1 VRAFEEV
8 AFVVSSRCERGE
20 DLRTEGDSHKAL
32 RPVIGDMPESPGAAE
47 IPVYEDPDVRDRQYA
62 AAESASDPYL
72 AVERVQVGY
81 AVTFD
86 LLPAGAQLTPEAREG
101 VRDRLHA
108 EVETVVGDADRP
120 ERELSHNLGPALGS
134 VAAFQDEDAA
144 RAVAAALAEVVLEE
158 ANWEPHEPPDG
169 GLDPFSN
176 D

>member
-1 VRAFEEV
+1 M
-8 AFVVSSRCERGE
+8 
-20 DLRTEGDSHKAL
+20 T
-32 RPVIGDMPESPGAAE
+32 ESPGAAE

-62 AAESASDPYL
+62 AAESTGDPYL
-72 AVERVQVGY
+72 AVERVKAGY

-86 LLPAGAQLTPEAREG
+86 LLPAGVQLTPEARDG
-101 VRDRLHA
+101 VRERLHA
-108 EVETVVGDADRP
+108 EVESVVGDADRP

-134 VAAFQDEDAA
+134 VAAFQEVDSA

-169 GLDPFSN
+169 GVDPLSN